1 MKRIVGIGF
10 KDVGKIY
17 WFNPNFLNLKVGD
30 KVVVET
36 VRGLELGHVVMPI
49 KEIED
54 KSFEHELKDIIRIAS
69 EKDIK
74 DYNKYEA
81 KALEDY
87 ERAKK
92 IIEAQKLEMKTLG
105 CEYTLDGS
113 KLLIYYNADGRVD
126 FRELVKVLASEFKV
140 RIELRQIGPREGAKI
155 VGGLGPCGMELCCKR
170 HLREFDL
177 VTMKMAKDQG
187 MALTAN
193 KITGLCGKLMC
204 CIAYENLAYSE
215 VRKTMPSVGDIVKT
229 PNCEECKVQSVN
241 YLTKKVKVEN
251 DGKIEEFENDKVKII
266 KSNKQNKEK
275 KTKEE
280 IELEKEVE

>member
-1 MKRIVGIGF
+1 MKKIVGIGF

-49 KEIED
+49 KEIDD

-69 EKDIK
+69 DKDIK
-74 DYNKYEA
+74 DYNKYEE

-155 VGGLGPCGMELCCKR
+155 VGGIGPCGMEICCKR

-193 KITGLCGKLMC
+193 KIAGLCGKLMC

-215 VRKTMPSVGDIVKT
+215 VKKTMPSVGDIVKT

-241 YLTKKVKVEN
+241 YLTKKVKVDN
-251 DGKIEEFENDKVKII
+251 NGQIEEFENEKVKIL
-266 KSNKQNKEK
+266 KSNKPNKEK